1 MTVQVD
7 EADIVSLLAEHE
19 LVIGRLYRTYA
30 NRFPE
35 HEEFW
40 SRLADE
46 EDQHANWLRRLLVRV
61 QEGLGCV
68 RPDKFDP
75 AKVKSSLA
83 RIERMIDEVDEPK
96 SSPVD
101 AMNTA
106 LAIEES
112 LLEAEYFEIFEGT
125 AAEVA
130 QVQYCLADAARDHYN
145 RIQEMASSSRASS

>member
-1 MTVQVD
+1 MTGQPG

-19 LVIGRLYRTYA
+19 HVIGRLYRTYA

-46 EDQHANWLRRLLVRV
+46 EDQHASWLRRLLVRV
-61 QEGLGCV
+61 EEGLGCV

-75 AKVKSSLA
+75 TKVKNSLA
-83 RIERMIDEVDEPK
+83 RIERMIEEVDEPK
-96 SSPVD
+96 SSTTD
-101 AMNTA
+101 ALNTA
-106 LAIEES
+106 LVIEES

-125 AAEVA
+125 AAEVV

-145 RIQEMASSSRASS
+145 RIQEMTSSSRASS